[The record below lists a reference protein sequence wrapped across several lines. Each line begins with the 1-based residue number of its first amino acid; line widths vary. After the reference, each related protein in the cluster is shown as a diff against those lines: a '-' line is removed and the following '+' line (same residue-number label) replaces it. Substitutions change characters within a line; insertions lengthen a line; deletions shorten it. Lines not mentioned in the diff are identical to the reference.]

1 MDDLILI
8 GDRVL
13 VAPDAGE
20 ARTAT
25 GLVLPASVRD
35 GERVGTGRVVAVGPG
50 YLTANPDFSDDD
62 EPWRAERAA
71 VRYLPL
77 QAQAG
82 DFAFYLR
89 KDAVEITY
97 RDAHYVILPHGA
109 LLALSRTPAPSPDD
123 LLRGLFGTS
132 DA

>member
-13 VAPDAGE
+13 VLPDSGE
-20 ARTAT
+20 SRTAT
-25 GLVLPASVRD
+25 GLYLPASVRD
-35 GERVGTGRVVAVGPG
+35 AERVGTGRVVAVGPG
-50 YLTANPDFSDDD
+50 YLTANPDFSDD

-77 QAQAG
+77 QAQPG
-82 DFAFYLR
+82 DFAFFLR

-97 RDAHYVILPHGA
+97 QDAGYVILTHHA
-109 LLALSRTPAPSPDD
+109 LLALSRAAAPSPDD
-123 LLRGLFGTS
+123 LLRGLFRE
-132 DA
+132 